1 MVSCIPGA
9 ERNSEEGSWFSK
21 VDLRFEQEFPGL
33 RPDDRSS
40 AFIVI
45 DNFTNMINDEWGILR
60 VPDFPPTVEAD
71 PTTGALTQRAE
82 SRIGDAS
89 LWEVRFGLR
98 YEF

>member
-1 MVSCIPGA
+1 M
-9 ERNSEEGSWFSK
+9 R
-21 VDLRFEQEFPGL
+21 LEQEFPGL

-45 DNFTNMINDEWGILR
+45 DNFTNMLNDEWGILR
-60 VPDFPPTVEAD
+60 VPDFPPTAEAD
-71 PTTGALTQRAE
+71 PVTGQLTQRAE
-82 SRIGDAS
+82 ARIGDAS